1 MYAVIRTGGKQHRVS
16 EGDLV
21 RVDRL
26 AGEVGEKVVFDEVL
40 FTGEGEG
47 YRHGAPLLAGAKV
60 VGEIAIQGRARKV
73 MGIKFKRRKRYSR
86 IFGHKQPYTWVRI
99 KGVKLTP
106 PKAQKPEPAEPE
118 NSAPAE
124 PEAV

>member
-26 AGEVGEKVVFDEVL
+26 AGEVGEKVVFEEVL
-40 FTGEGEG
+40 FTGDGEG

-60 VGEIAIQGRARKV
+60 LGEIAIQGRARKV
-73 MGIKFKRRKRYSR
+73 KGIKFKRRKRYT
-86 IFGHKQPYTWVRI
+86 ITFGHKQPYTWVRI
-99 KGVKLTP
+99 QGVKLTP
-106 PKAQKPEPAEPE
+106 PKVEKPEQ
-118 NSAPAE
+118 AE

>member
-26 AGEVGEKVVFDEVL
+26 AGEVGEKVVFEEVL
-40 FTGEGEG
+40 FTGDSETF
-47 YRHGAPLLAGAKV
+47 RHGAPVLAGAKV
-60 VGEIAIQGRARKV
+60 LGEIAIQGRSRKV
-73 MGIKFKRRKRYSR
+73 KGIKFKKRKRYTLT
-86 IFGHKQPYTWVRI
+86 FGHKQPYTWVRI
-99 KGVKLTP
+99 KGLDLAPAKV
-106 PKAQKPEPAEPE
+106 AKP
-118 NSAPAE
+118 APAE

>member
-26 AGEVGEKVVFDEVL
+26 AGEVGEKVVFGEVL
-40 FTGEGEG
+40 FTGDGKN

-60 VGEIAIQGRARKV
+60 LGEIAIQGRARKV
-73 MGIKFKRRKRYSR
+73 KGVKFKKRKRYTVT
-86 IFGHKQPYTWVRI
+86 FGHKQPYTWVRI
-99 KGVKLTP
+99 QGLDVAP
-106 PKAQKPEPAEPE
+106 AKAEKPAPAE
-118 NSAPAE
+118 PAE